1 MPGEKTGDRK
11 KLVLAAMIFA
21 VAMTFIDQTIVSIAV
36 PEIQRNLHLSTNGV
50 QWVVNGYLL
59 SLAAFFAF
67 GGRLADM
74 IGHSKMVV
82 IGIVVFAVAS
92 TMCGL
97 TPAGSGAEAWIVSFR
112 VLQGLGGAIMYPAA
126 VALVVGV
133 FPVNERG
140 RAMAIFFGVAGGL
153 TAIGPI
159 LGGVLSQWTWRAIF
173 WVNIPVA
180 IVALILTAMAKPKSE
195 TRPAKLDVPGLV
207 LVCSGVGL
215 SVFGIQQTQLWGW
228 GSATAIGAMVG
239 GLALLVAFA
248 LVELRQRQPLISV
261 RLFAI
266 RAFLVENI
274 VLVISMACFIPIFF
288 FASVYAQEALGDG
301 PNQAGLFLLLFFAGF
316 APGVQVG
323 GRVLDRR
330 GAKQV
335 VVIGSAV
342 AAVGFELWSRKVL
355 GLSVGTQWYYIALA
369 GFGMGLMVGPA
380 NTDAINQAGR
390 LSYGEATG
398 HHPDHEELRGQPG
411 PGRARH
417 PLVEL
422 HSHAAQPEPG
432 EGRALAPSRG
442 QGGGAGFAGTV
453 RQWQGRVPPSGA
465 SGGRRRRL
473 RDALGADGDGHH
485 HGRLLRGRP
494 LRAAARHPPRVGRSG
509 RGGGRDG
516 RRRRTELARGRRQQ
530 PSSQGCLPSAS

>member
-1 MPGEKTGDRK
+1 MPGEKTGDRR

-36 PEIQRNLHLSTNGV
+36 PEIQRNLHLTTNGV

-82 IGIVVFAVAS
+82 IGIVVFAIAS

-215 SVFGIQQTQLWGW
+215 GVFGIQQTQLWGW

-261 RLFAI
+261 RMFAI

-274 VLVISMACFIPIFF
+274 ILVISMACFIPIFF

-398 HHPDHEELRGQPG
+398 ITQTTRNFGASLGLAALGTLLSSSIRT
-411 PGRARH
+411 RLARS
-417 PLVEL
+417 LVKAGL
-422 HSHAAQPEPG
+422 SHQAAAKAAAQASQAQFGSAKGASPQAVRVAADAVAYGMRSVLMAMAIIMAVSFVVALFGLQRGIHHASDAPVEG
-432 EGRALAPSRG
+432 EAATIGGAAPS
-442 QGGGAGFAGTV
+442 
-453 RQWQGRVPPSGA
+453 
-465 SGGRRRRL
+465 
-473 RDALGADGDGHH
+473 
-485 HGRLLRGRP
+485 
-494 LRAAARHPPRVGRSG
+494 
-509 RGGGRDG
+509 
-516 RRRRTELARGRRQQ
+516 
-530 PSSQGCLPSAS
+530 